1 MKKVNRGLFIN
12 SHRPQREWVKNDS
25 DIWVTDEEKG
35 TLIFCAP
42 CDVDNPIEIANE
54 GYYGLVVMRKRHKV
68 IWILNGNPEEIM
80 NDKIPVLNSDETV
93 QNVLIC
99 NKKYPYTE
107 NCITIPEKKYNKLI
121 SLFKLGDIIKIHK
134 VGRK

>member
-12 SHRPQREWVKNDS
+12 SHKREWVKNDS

-35 TLIFCAP
+35 TLIFRAP
-42 CDVDNPIEIANE
+42 CDFDNPIEIANE

-80 NDKIPVLNSDETV
+80 NDNIPVLNSDEILH
-93 QNVLIC
+93 NVLIC
-99 NKKYPYTE
+99 SGKYPYTGK
-107 NCITIPEKKYNKLI
+107 CITIPEKKYNKLI
-121 SLFKLGDIIKIHK
+121 SFFKLGDIIEIHK
-134 VGRK
+134 VGKK